1 MSTEI
6 NSIYALNVNL
16 FACILKSA
24 QALNSTNLFKKEPE
38 EFKNR
43 YEGILNNFSNKIPDI
58 SKEFPKLR
66 QNFPDSDRYD
76 LLDCELE
83 DSRQY
88 FLFSNEANKQISV
101 EAQLLY
107 NLLLYPQ
114 NIGDSYSLLINIFRP
129 QSLGLDR
136 VNCDEISDFNPN
148 QCLILEKDDFFIGQT
163 LLITAFLPR
172 SKPDNPE
179 KLRPDA
185 EHLLKKLLTSCP
197 EFYQAENFLNSYILE
212 FSKPKK
218 SLVRY
223 LVLFYFDDSTSE
235 QLEKIYWD
243 LPELFLYYHKITHVY
258 QMSRQSADEIDL
270 LIREQIEAQLPS
282 FSNQDSKQSQ
292 LSEPLNLEQLK
303 TTLKNLLKTAPKYT
317 LKFREL
323 EDALNSINI
332 NTRNYQR
339 TLKRL
344 QAKANDNLDFFGRFA
359 ERESQTFQLQIQADL
374 NYSKPGSQLLDQAI
388 SSIRG
393 LVEIDQAESDRNAE
407 AREKDRDRVLQQTLQ
422 DNEKKEKDRDRQLQN
437 TIAIVGVGIG
447 FAGVGA
453 TASPYIIEEKPNQN
467 FTLIPFRLQP
477 SFGLNHPHHL
487 TLSLLFS
494 LGAGLVGVAIASLS
508 LRYIQSHPKSV
519 LAHTVRFI
527 LGSSQTPEVAISQQ
541 PEEVRSQPPTP

>member
-1 MSTEI
+1 MSNEI
-6 NSIYALNVNL
+6 NPVYALNVNL

-38 EFKNR
+38 EFKNI

-58 SKEFPKLR
+58 SKDFPKLR
-66 QNFPDSDRYD
+66 QTLPDSDRYD

-88 FLFSNEANKQISV
+88 FLFSSEANNQISG
-101 EAQLLY
+101 ESQLLY

-129 QSLGLDR
+129 QSPGLDR
-136 VNCDEISDFNPN
+136 VNCDEISDFNPK

-179 KLRPDA
+179 ELRFDA
-185 EHLLKKLLTSCP
+185 EHLLKKLLISCPELSFP

-282 FSNQDSKQSQ
+282 FSNQDSEQSQ

-344 QAKANDNLDFFGRFA
+344 QAQANDNLDFFSRFA

-374 NYSKPGSQLLDQAI
+374 NYSKPGAQLLDQAI

-393 LVEIDQAESDRNAE
+393 LVEIDQAESDRN
-407 AREKDRDRVLQQTLQ
+407 LQ
-422 DNEKKEKDRDRQLQN
+422 K
-437 TIAIVGVGIG
+437 TIQSVGFGIG
-447 FAGVGA
+447 VAGVVA
-453 TASPYIIEEKPNQN
+453 TSAPYWIKQEPEIIPINKPFISSSLNT
-467 FTLIPFRLQP
+467 FTFIILV
-477 SFGLNHPHHL
+477 S
-487 TLSLLFS
+487 LS
-494 LGAGLVGVAIASLS
+494 AGLLTWGIASGWMNGKS
-508 LRYIQSHPKSV
+508 LIAGGKQRCLRLIRRKTQTSLPTSQSQP
-519 LAHTVRFI
+519 I
-527 LGSSQTPEVAISQQ
+527 NDISQQ
-541 PEEVRSQPPTP
+541 PEEARSQPPNN